1 MEYQVNTKKPYGFWN
16 WGTMLTIVFIL
27 GASGIIFMVY
37 RSQQMS
43 AELVTDNYYAEELQF
58 QKKIDA
64 RTAANNLSR
73 KVAIEYINVQDAIV
87 VSFPPECLKGDIKG
101 NIYFYNPSS
110 GKQDRIIPIAMDA
123 QGLQV
128 IAAGKIAR
136 GTYSVQVEWRMNDKA
151 YSTDIPFTKL

>member
-16 WGTMLTIVFIL
+16 WGTILTFVFIL

-37 RSQQMS
+37 RSQQMA
-43 AELVTDNYYAEELQF
+43 AELVTENYYAEELQF

-64 RTAANNLSR
+64 RAAANSLSR
-73 KVAIEYINVQDAIV
+73 KVAIEYIDAQDAIV
-87 VSFPPECLKGDIKG
+87 VSFPAECLKENIKG
-101 NIYFYNPSS
+101 NIYFYNPAS
-110 GKQDRIIPIAMDA
+110 GKQDRIIPITMDA

-128 IAAGKIAR
+128 IAAGKIAK
-136 GTYSVQVEWRMNDKA
+136 GTYSVQVEWSMSDKA

>member
-1 MEYQVNTKKPYGFWN
+1 MEYQVKTKKPYGFWN
-16 WGTMLTIVFIL
+16 WGTILTFVFIL

-43 AELVTDNYYAEELQF
+43 AELVTENYYAEELQF

-64 RTAANNLSR
+64 RTAANTLSR
-73 KVAIEYINVQDAIV
+73 KVAIEYIDAQDAIV
-87 VSFPPECLKGDIKG
+87 VSFPQECLKEHIKG
-101 NIYFYNPSS
+101 HIYFYNPAS

-128 IAAGKIAR
+128 IAADKIDK
-136 GTYSVQVEWRMNDKA
+136 GTYSVQVEWSMNDKA
-151 YSTDIPFTKL
+151 FSTDVPFTKL